1 MSRVPVKATRQVR
14 PDEGETNDTRW
25 AAIHYGSAGTPVG
38 LRPALSLA
46 RKAKTVQSDYA
57 MPVHPGNVGQDGD
70 AAFDLMSRNINSAS
84 SIATINPTGMRKPLQ
99 AASRT
104 SRKRHVYVRTGNL
117 TFI

>member
-38 LRPALSLA
+38 LRPALSLV

-57 MPVHPGNVGQDGD
+57 MPVHPGNVGEMQLAHVQGGVR
-70 AAFDLMSRNINSAS
+70 AAYHAAEYLPGRREM
-84 SIATINPTGMRKPLQ
+84 LQ
-99 AASRT
+99 WWADYLDQCWELVSWW
-104 SRKRHVYVRTGNL
+104 G
-117 TFI
+117 